1 MDTIEKSIRNEITK
15 WARFE
20 MDIYIINNNIRT
32 YYYKISSGDYD
43 SKKEYFIKLHYLK
56 MKRDY
61 ILLKIYHENIKK
73 NLYNEKLLN
82 YYKSILIKENLLA
95 QEDLILLLL

>member
-1 MDTIEKSIRNEITK
+1 
-15 WARFE
+15 
-20 MDIYIINNNIRT
+20 
-32 YYYKISSGDYD
+32 
-43 SKKEYFIKLHYLK
+43 

-82 YYKSILIKENLLA
+82 YYKSILIKENLLV